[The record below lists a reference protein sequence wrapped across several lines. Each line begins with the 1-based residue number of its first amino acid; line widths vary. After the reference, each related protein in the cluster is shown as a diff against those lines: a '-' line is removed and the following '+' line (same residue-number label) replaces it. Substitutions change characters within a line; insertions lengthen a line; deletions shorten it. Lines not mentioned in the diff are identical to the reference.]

1 MGLPVTKITT
11 TRWRRRSS
19 GPRRRSSGPPVAD
32 AIPMQMPG
40 TGDPEKLEL
49 RRIVNRL
56 LALEERRA
64 LSVRPV
70 EHAVPHKVKLP
81 GFWEKDVAAW
91 FRLTEAVMEDNQVV
105 QQRVMYRTVL
115 LNIRTTCWRGP
126 GAF

>member
-1 MGLPVTKITT
+1 M
-11 TRWRRRSS
+11 
-19 GPRRRSSGPPVAD
+19 
-32 AIPMQMPG
+32 
-40 TGDPEKLEL
+40 
-49 RRIVNRL
+49 NRL

-64 LSVRPV
+64 LAVRPV

-115 LNIRTTCWRGP
+115 LNIRTTC
-126 GAF
+126 